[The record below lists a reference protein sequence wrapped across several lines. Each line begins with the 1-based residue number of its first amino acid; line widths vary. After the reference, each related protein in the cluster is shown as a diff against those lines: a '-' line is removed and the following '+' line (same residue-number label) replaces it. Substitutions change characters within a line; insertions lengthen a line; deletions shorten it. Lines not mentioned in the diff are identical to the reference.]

1 MPRKSTNSVKI
12 KYPPSEKT
20 LINLLE
26 EHIQGLI
33 EVVPSIKKV
42 ILYGSYARKNPHYG
56 SDVDLLF
63 IVNKRTKNDFEIIY
77 ERLFDISFDYEWSPI
92 IITKER
98 FRELKQDDTP
108 FIQKILKEGIRL
120 WP

>member
-1 MPRKSTNSVKI
+1 M
-12 KYPPSEKT
+12 
-20 LINLLE
+20 E
-26 EHIQGLI
+26 EPI
-33 EVVPSIKKV
+33 EDVIEDVPLIKKV

-77 ERLFDISFDYEWSPI
+77 ERLFDISFDYEWPPI
-92 IITKER
+92 IITKES
-98 FRELKQDDTP
+98 FRELKQDDVP
-108 FIQKILKEGIRL
+108 FIKKILEEGIRL